1 MTTWLHTAILA
12 TSLAATI
19 AIGLASAAV
28 YEGVPAAAAPKT
40 DKLVVAATSDRF
52 AAAGFVT
59 VETRGKGVSVLNRI
73 PVSETN

>member
-40 DKLVVAATSDRF
+40 DRLAVAASADRF

-59 VETRGKGVSVLNRI
+59 VETRGKGVSILNRI
-73 PVSETN
+73 PVVKTN